1 VRGSAHGGRPPRAPS
16 ASLAPPHPFTPLL
29 MPAGRH
35 VVYPAK
41 HTQLLGRL
49 DWHTPCPE
57 HGTPRLE
64 RHAQSYVMQPG
75 PKTRTP

>member
-1 VRGSAHGGRPPRAPS
+1 
-16 ASLAPPHPFTPLL
+16 